1 MNLQVAL
8 SLPEKAVISL
18 VGGGGKTSLMYA
30 LARELAAIGKKV
42 LTTTTTKIY
51 MPALKEAQP
60 TIVSMIPREIV
71 KKARKLLDH
80 YPHITLGAE
89 YLPDEAKLKGVT
101 PAVLEFIHESNIFDF
116 IIVEADGAAGRSL
129 KACAPHEPVVPLFS
143 DLVVALIG
151 LDVVARPLKEE
162 FVFRSGIF
170 SQITGLKLMENLA
183 ESSIASI
190 LLHDMASIPVAGK
203 DTLKIAFLNKADTRE
218 AIVAGGRIA
227 DIIEAQ
233 NIACFNR
240 VIIGTLKVEPIVH
253 MCRVLTD
260 WRRT

>member
-42 LTTTTTKIY
+42 LITTTTKIY
-51 MPALKEAQP
+51 MPVPEEAQA
-60 TIVSMIPREIV
+60 TIVSMIPREIL

-101 PAVLEFIHESNIFDF
+101 PAVLEIIHESNIFDF

-170 SQITGLKLMENLA
+170 SRITGLKLMENLA